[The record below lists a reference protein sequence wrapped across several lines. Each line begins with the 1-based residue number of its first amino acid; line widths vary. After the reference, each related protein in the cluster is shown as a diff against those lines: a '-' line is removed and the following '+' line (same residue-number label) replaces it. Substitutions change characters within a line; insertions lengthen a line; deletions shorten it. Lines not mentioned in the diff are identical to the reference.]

1 MRYHIVVYAVSV
13 LSNPEQDILI
23 DEEFDSD
30 RPVDEA
36 LIEWAADWHDENE
49 EA

>member
-1 MRYHIVVYAVSV
+1 MRYHVVVYMVPDPQSTHEIPV
-13 LSNPEQDILI
+13 V

-36 LIEWAADWHDENE
+36 LIEWAADWHESE
-49 EA
+49 MEA